1 MKKIKDKRKIKV
13 RKISAENQTMDMT
26 EKDNLYPNL
35 KELLYQL
42 KSENADS
49 ESASK
54 SEISEPP
61 PGYEEIFG
69 SYISEG

>member
-1 MKKIKDKRKIKV
+1 
-13 RKISAENQTMDMT
+13 MDMS
-26 EKDNLYPNL
+26 EKDNLYPSL
-35 KELLYQL
+35 KELLHQL

-49 ESASK
+49 ESTSK

-61 PGYEEIFG
+61 PGYEEIFE